1 MLVNEM
7 LNKIEEE
14 HQNVVQHNYSKIHG
28 IEQFHL
34 FYKENEIACGITLP
48 ENSNV
53 MMVNFYIPRINKD
66 AFSIIKGSFHY
77 GQNCKSVLYELPKE
91 MDILKDQLEKHIYEK
106 SDAFNE
112 YNEDIKM
119 CKELHETVKNIDN
132 WNKQCDII
140 NKRLAVEND
149 FGDDVVEYDS
159 LDFA

>member
-7 LNKIEEE
+7 LNKIENE

-34 FYKENEIACGITLP
+34 FYKENEIASGITLP
-48 ENSNV
+48 ENSDV

-66 AFSIIKGSFHY
+66 AYSIIQGSFHH

-91 MDILKDQLEKHIYEK
+91 IDTLKDQLEKHIYEK

-112 YNEDIKM
+112 FNEDTKL
-119 CKELHETVKNIDN
+119 CKKLHETVKNISDRH
-132 WNKQCDII
+132 KQFDII
-140 NKRLAVEND
+140 NKRLAVEHD
-149 FGDDVVEYDS
+149 FDDGVVEYDT